1 MRVVCLNSGSS
12 SLKFAVY
19 DFAQGEIC
27 LAADELSVTGD
38 DIVGAVDRIWSTLD
52 SRQCLPVS
60 AVGHRVVF
68 GGVNHDGPVRVD
80 AALLAEL
87 RSLNHFAPLHLPV
100 ELAVIETAMRLAPR
114 VPHVACF
121 DTAFHRRMPD
131 VAQRLPFPRDLW
143 DSGLRRFGYHGL
155 SYEYVV
161 QALGADAMGRS
172 VIAHLGNGASLAA
185 VRDGRSV
192 DTTMGLTPAGGL
204 MMSTRSGDVD
214 PGVLIHLMRSRHLDA
229 DAIERLVTR
238 EAGLAGVSGRD
249 GDMQDLLARGAADE
263 AAANAIEMFCYI
275 ARKHIG
281 AMAAALG
288 GVDSLVFTGGI
299 GEHAAPIREG
309 ICAGLEHLG
318 VRLNKKAN
326 ERHADRIDAGDGS
339 CAVHVIRTNE
349 NLMIARHTRALVE
362 GSDD

>member
-19 DFAQGEIC
+19 EFAHGEVC
-27 LAADELSVTGD
+27 LAADELPVAGD
-38 DIVGAVDRIWSTLD
+38 GIVAAVDGIWSILD
-52 SRQCLPVS
+52 SRQFFPLS

-68 GGVNHDGPVRVD
+68 GGVNHDVPARVD
-80 AALLAEL
+80 SPLLAEL
-87 RSLNHFAPLHLPV
+87 RSLSHFAPLHLPI
-100 ELAVIETAMRLAPR
+100 ELAVIEAAMRRSPR

-121 DTAFHRRMPD
+121 DTAFHRRMPA
-131 VAQRLPFPRDLW
+131 VAQRLPFPGALW

-161 QALGADAMGRS
+161 QALGGPALGRS
-172 VIAHLGNGASLAA
+172 VIAHLGHGASLAA
-185 VRDGRSV
+185 VRDGRPV

-214 PGVLIHLMRSRHLDA
+214 PGVLIHLMREGHLDA
-229 DAIERLVTR
+229 DALERVVTR
-238 EAGLAGVSGRD
+238 EAGLAGVSGRA
-249 GDMQDLLARGAADE
+249 GDMEELLARRASDE

-288 GVDSLVFTGGI
+288 GVDSIVFTGGI
-299 GEHAAPIREG
+299 GEHAAPIRQD

-318 VRLNKKAN
+318 VRLNPEAN
-326 ERHADRIDAGDGS
+326 ERHAERIEAGDGS

-349 NLMIARHTRALVE
+349 NLMIARHTRAVVE
-362 GSDD
+362 GTR